1 MKVTRPYKPGARPAA
16 NWQPAKQMLAP
27 RSSSI
32 CHQRPLMV
40 AAMSMIGHVSHVTGV
55 KVAETPTEGHLS
67 SVFFS
72 FYYFI
77 SSWSFCGRSL
87 TGIVT

>member
-1 MKVTRPYKPGARPAA
+1 MKVTRPYKLGARPAA

-40 AAMSMIGHVSHVTGV
+40 AAMSMIGHVSHVTEV

-67 SVFFS
+67 SVFLPFTILFPVSS
-72 FYYFI
+72 FY
-77 SSWSFCGRSL
+77 GRSL